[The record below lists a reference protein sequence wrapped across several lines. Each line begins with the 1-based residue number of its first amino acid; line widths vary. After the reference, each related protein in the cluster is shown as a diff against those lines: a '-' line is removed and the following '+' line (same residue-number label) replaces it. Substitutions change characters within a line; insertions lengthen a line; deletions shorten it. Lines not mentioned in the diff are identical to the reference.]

1 MVQLRRDVRAF
12 FQGNRFLLRPFV
24 ESICA
29 AVETPSAVDL
39 YAGVGL
45 FGLALAARG
54 THVTLVEGDPTSA
67 ADLDVNAAAL
77 GGDVRTVHDS
87 VERYLSTATWPD
99 PVTVVAD
106 PPRTGLSA
114 EARSLLL
121 DRRPRR
127 VVYVSCDPA
136 TLARDARPL
145 FDAGYRLVTVRGFD
159 LFPMTAHI
167 ESVVVFD
174 RG

>member
-1 MVQLRRDVRAF
+1 MC
-12 FQGNRFLLRPFV
+12 
-24 ESICA
+24 S
-29 AVETPSAVDL
+29 SDL
-39 YAGVGL
+39 
-45 FGLALAARG
+45 
-54 THVTLVEGDPTSA
+54 
-67 ADLDVNAAAL
+67 
-77 GGDVRTVHDS
+77 
-87 VERYLSTATWPD
+87 